1 MAPPRHILRQFLG
14 AFPLR
19 LLAPALS
26 AFRLVSQKVQLAITN
41 YPKRTVRV
49 DQPRRACAK
58 SVWQPVCH
66 FRRCAVRAGK
76 TTPDYPRVPRTS
88 GWPEART
95 GVQRVRA
102 PAARRRGRRLEDR
115 RGARRRL
122 RGPWRSNGASTPR
135 VVSMSFQWWRL
146 VQELQRPAPKEQVL
160 T

>member
-1 MAPPRHILRQFLG
+1 MAPPRHILRQFLV

-26 AFRLVSQKVQLAITN
+26 AFRLVSQKVQLAITD

-76 TTPDYPRVPRTS
+76 TTPRLHPTTHGFPEPRA
-88 GWPEART
+88 GLK
-95 GVQRVRA
+95 RA
-102 PAARRRGRRLEDR
+102 PEFNALE
-115 RGARRRL
+115 RL
-122 RGPWRSNGASTPR
+122 RLGDGAGDWKIGEALGGDCEVLGEVTVR
-135 VVSMSFQWWRL
+135 VHL
-146 VQELQRPAPKEQVL
+146 V
-160 T
+160 